1 MQSTPQVTK
10 PRQLKIAS
18 ALGFK
23 VPKTLIS
30 NSPEAVEKFQL
41 ECGQVIAKPLFSGD
55 IQYENEMRVV
65 FATLVTHN
73 DLSAKKNIRLAPTIF
88 QEYVGKDL
96 ELRVTVIGNK
106 VLAASINSQEV
117 NDALHDWRKASP
129 GSLCFRPYKLPT
141 SVSDK
146 CVQLVA
152 TLGLTFG
159 TIDMVKTQMELRI
172 PRAQSE
178 WAMGL
183 VGDSHWRPLYNNDSH
198 AT

>member
-1 MQSTPQVTK
+1 M
-10 PRQLKIAS
+10 
-18 ALGFK
+18 
-23 VPKTLIS
+23 PKTLIS

-73 DLSAKKNIRLAPTIF
+73 DISAKKNIRLAPTIF

-159 TIDMVKTQMELRI
+159 TIDMVKTPDGSYVFLELN
-172 PRAQSE
+172 PNGQWGWLE
-178 WAMGL
+178 TPT
-183 VGDSHWRPLYNNDSH
+183 GDPYTTTI
-198 AT
+198 ATLLERGKVL